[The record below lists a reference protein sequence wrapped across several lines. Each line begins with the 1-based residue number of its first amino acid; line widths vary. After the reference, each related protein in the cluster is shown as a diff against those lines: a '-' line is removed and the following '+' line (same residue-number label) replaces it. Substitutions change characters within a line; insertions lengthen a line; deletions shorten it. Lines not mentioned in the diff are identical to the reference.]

1 MSSSVSSERAFSQGG
16 ITLSKSR
23 NCLKGDIVEALQ
35 CIKCAIRHDLLFR
48 EPAPSSILEAAEGND
63 QELENASTRAS
74 GDPEPQAAGN
84 DSEESDNEE
93 ISWDGL
99 LIEDEDEEAMY
110 CSE

>member
-16 ITLSKSR
+16 ITISKRRS
-23 NCLKGDIVEALQ
+23 CLKGDIVEALQ

-48 EPAPSSILEAAEGND
+48 EPAPSSMLEAE
-63 QELENASTRAS
+63 EV
-74 GDPEPQAAGN
+74 GDSDPDGETE
-84 DSEESDNEE
+84 EESDEE
-93 ISWDGL
+93 FSWDEL